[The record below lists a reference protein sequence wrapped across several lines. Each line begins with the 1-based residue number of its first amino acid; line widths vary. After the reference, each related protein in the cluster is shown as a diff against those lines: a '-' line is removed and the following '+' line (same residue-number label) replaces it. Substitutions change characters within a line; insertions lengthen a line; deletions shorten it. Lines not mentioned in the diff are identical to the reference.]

1 MTIWDALTGA
11 TMEKFQ
17 EHERRCWSVDFNSVD
32 PKLLAS
38 GSDDA
43 KVRLW
48 SLGYSKAITSIEA
61 KANVCCVQFNPHS
74 RYCVKIQTSEKQ

>member
-1 MTIWDALTGA
+1 VTIWDAFTGVHVQ
-11 TMEKFQ
+11 KFQ

-38 GSDDA
+38 GSDDH

-48 SLGYSKAITSIEA
+48 SMSGYSKAITSIEA

-74 RYCVKIQTSEKQ
+74 RLVKCFDL